1 MAQVLAFR
9 IQNFRSIVDT
19 NWVQFSPDGVTVF
32 VGQNESGK
40 TSVLQALYYAL
51 MASAI
56 TADDLRVGADVEPP
70 SVQLRCKVDIE
81 ELQSSRFDDFEPKDI
96 DTLRNHLIS
105 KENVVD
111 IQCDWELQKN
121 EDGVTEYVM
130 GVSLVNPT
138 ELDALLRQNDIFLI
152 TAPPVEGAEDASE
165 TRASSTDSFS
175 RLSTDD
181 AAEFIFEPLPAAVFF
196 NADSGLLPST
206 VDIDAKG
213 KPTGAGS
220 TAANNFLTIAEID
233 LPQLIKGD
241 GRYRQNQLRRAN
253 QRVSDD
259 FTNFWSQVIGSGSKL
274 SLQCEIANYGST
286 AGEKA
291 GKEHLVFWIV
301 DGNTQLYPK
310 QRSLGVRWFVSFYLQ
325 LRATE
330 KSGAQRMF
338 LLDEPGANL
347 HAKAQADVLKLI
359 NELRK
364 DIAIVYSTHSPQMI
378 EYEKLYRV
386 RAVQRDGGLE
396 DSPTVVI
403 DGHHLGAA
411 STDTLS
417 PILSAM
423 GSDMS
428 QQAVI
433 KKHRNVLLEEIS
445 GYYYL
450 KSFWKLTKCK
460 EIAHFIAATG
470 VNKLPALT
478 NMFLGWGLD
487 FIVAVDDDKQGRDVF
502 NQLKKDLFGDQD
514 ELARQQL
521 LKLPGCT
528 SIEEVFSPH
537 DFKQFVL
544 SDENADV
551 SAGNS
556 EYLKVKHISKPVAA
570 FQFWLAVES
579 GKYKRDAFEA
589 ATVERMEVITQSLVK
604 LLNARPTA

>member
-1 MAQVLAFR
+1 MTQVLAFR

-19 NWVQFSPDGVTVF
+19 NWVQFSPDGVTVL

-51 MASAI
+51 MSSAI

-70 SVQLRCKVDIE
+70 SVQLRCKVGID
-81 ELQSSRFDDFEPKDI
+81 ELQSSRFEDIEPRDI
-96 DTLRNHLIS
+96 DTLRNHLIA

-111 IQCDWELQKN
+111 IQCNWKLQRKD
-121 EDGVTEYVM
+121 DGGTQYVM
-130 GVSLVNPT
+130 SIDLADPT
-138 ELDALLRQNDIFLI
+138 ELEALLRQNDIFVLK
-152 TAPPVEGAEDASE
+152 TSPSEDTSV
-165 TRASSTDSFS
+165 DSLD

-213 KPTGAGS
+213 KPTGVGS
-220 TAANNFLTIAEID
+220 TAANNFLTIADID

-274 SLQCEIANYGST
+274 SLQCEIANYGSA
-286 AGEKA
+286 AGEKV

-433 KKHRNVLLEEIS
+433 KKYRNVLLEEIS

-450 KSFWKLTKCK
+450 KSFWKLAKCK
-460 EIAHFIAATG
+460 ETAHFIAATG
-470 VNKLPALT
+470 VNKLPALA

-487 FIVAVDDDKQGRDVF
+487 FIVAIDDDKQGRDVF

-514 ELARQQL
+514 ELARKQL

-528 SIEEVFSPH
+528 SIEEVFSAK

-544 SDENADV
+544 CDESADV

-556 EYLKVKHISKPVAA
+556 EYLKAKHISKPVAA
-570 FQFWLAVES
+570 FQFWLAVEA

-589 ATVERMEVITQSLVK
+589 ATVERIEAVTQSLVR